1 MAGNRDI
8 RKLINTKQDVT
19 EFNGTPSVGGM
30 SDGQIAIAKSNNKQ
44 LAIYRKKY
52 GKLWKSYMN
61 HDGNE
66 YVDKNLTVKNNTTI
80 NSNLAV
86 GGTATIS
93 GATTISG
100 AATVSGDINANGNIV
115 GDDSTDIT
123 NINQIY
129 CDEIIHDADTDTKIT
144 FTTDQIDFYAGNI
157 KILTLDEAGSDVA
170 IINQGEVD
178 VNFRV
183 AANGI
188 SSAFF
193 VEGSSGIIG
202 ICTNSP
208 DSNADV
214 HISGGTNGW
223 LFIDGTQD
231 SGLQILDGGTM
242 RWKIFNSTATGPDR
256 LYIRDEEGDTGVYIA
271 QDATSWTADS
281 DENLKTDIS
290 SISDALSKVNSIR
303 GVNFK
308 WKRYKPDGDDPN
320 PDRDRNRIG
329 CIAQEVNEV
338 LPEAVDTAKDGEWGI
353 SYTTLI
359 PLLVEAVKE
368 LSAKV
373 DSLENK

>member
-1 MAGNRDI
+1 MDRLS
-8 RKLINTKQDVT
+8 RYINNQKQDKIQAVRSQ
-19 EFNGTPSVGGM
+19 PSVSAMREGEEVLYQG
-30 SDGQIAIAKSNNKQ
+30 KNKP
-44 LAIYRKKY
+44 LRRYRKQN
-52 GKLWKSYMN
+52 GILWYSDMTR
-61 HDGNE
+61 DGNE
-66 YVDKNLTVKNNTTI
+66 YVDKNLTVKNNATI
-80 NSNLAV
+80 NSNLTV
-86 GGTATIS
+86 DGTATIS

-100 AATVSGDINANGNIV
+100 AATVSGNINANGNID
-115 GDDSTDIT
+115 GDGSTNITDINQLEVSEIYGYNGDT
-123 NINQIY
+123 N
-129 CDEIIHDADTDTKIT
+129 TKIT
-144 FTTDQIDFYAGNI
+144 FTTDQIDFYAGNE

-170 IINQGEVD
+170 VINADQED
-178 VNFRV
+178 INFRV
-183 AANGI
+183 AASGI
-188 SSAFF
+188 ASAFF

-202 ICTNSP
+202 IGTNAP

-231 SGLQILDGGTM
+231 SGLQILDSGTM
-242 RWKIFNSTATGPDR
+242 RWKIFNSTGTGPDR

-308 WKRYKPDGDDPN
+308 WKKYKPDGDDPN

-359 PLLVEAVKE
+359 PLLIEAVKE
-368 LSAKV
+368 LSAEVEK
-373 DSLENK
+373 LKG